1 MLSFLDLAV
10 FIVVVLSSILAMKR
24 GFYRTLFAILPWVM
38 SGVVAYSLY
47 PFAFPFIKPYVN
59 QIETAS
65 ALAIA
70 AVFLGALAIITFT
83 TVILS
88 GVVLDEKVGARN
100 GALGLVYGAMRGML
114 IAIIAFSFYNWL
126 VPDPDQ
132 PVWMSNS
139 VTKPILLSGS
149 KALREYTPDNLDSVI
164 AKIMEKLA
172 APASEASVAET
183 KPDKTEPEPT
193 VGGLTTPPMPSVST
207 VETKPNN
214 VPSEPTVATS
224 PSGQTANQLPAG
236 VNIEKT
242 PSGSRPAPT
251 PTTSA
256 TTPTEVKPDKV
267 PPEPMGATAPN
278 SQTTEPLLPSVNI
291 EKTPLGSAPVPS
303 PATSATAPT
312 EAKSDKA
319 PSESTIV
326 APLTVQSPNT
336 PPTEATPDKTTPE
349 PKAASTTPTP
359 AASPIEATQQGGRT
373 ETAPKTNATAPS
385 VKSWLF
391 R

>member
-1 MLSFLDLAV
+1 MLSFLDLVV
-10 FIVVVLSSILAMKR
+10 FIIVVLSSILAMQR
-24 GFYRTLFAILPWVM
+24 GFYRTLFAILPWVL
-38 SGVVAYSLY
+38 SGAVAYSFY
-47 PFAFPFIKPYVN
+47 PLAFPFIKPYVN
-59 QIETAS
+59 KIEIAS

-70 AVFLGALAIITFT
+70 AMFLGTLVITT
-83 TVILS
+83 LISLTLS
-88 GVVLDEKVGARN
+88 GIVVDEKVGVRN
-100 GALGLVYGAMRGML
+100 GALGFVYGTMRGML

-132 PVWMSNS
+132 PVWVSNS

-183 KPDKTEPEPT
+183 KPGKTEPEPT

-224 PSGQTANQLPAG
+224 PSGQNANPLPAG
-236 VNIEKT
+236 FNIEKT
-242 PSGSRPAPT
+242 PSGSTPAPT

-256 TTPTEVKPDKV
+256 TAPTEVKPDKI
-267 PPEPMGATAPN
+267 PSEPVAATAPN
-278 SQTTEPLLPSVNI
+278 SQTTEPLPPGANI

-303 PATSATAPT
+303 PATSATTPT
-312 EAKSDKA
+312 EAKSDKV

-349 PKAASTTPTP
+349 PKAALTTPTP
-359 AASPIEATQQGGRT
+359 AASSIEATQQGGRT